1 VALALGFR
9 YRKYRSSQDLVNRG
23 EFLYGR
29 RTLAKN
35 PYKPGVGTRPPFLA
49 GRDEQ
54 LRRFAR
60 LLEDYPEKRGNLRIT
75 GLRGVG
81 KTVLLKEFERMAKR
95 EGWVVVRRDL
105 STRLCDEGAFATAIA
120 DHMRAAVDQL
130 SAVARIKG
138 KVVDAAKSAIGQV
151 TLDLGGGVTVSVG
164 SGGDG
169 RRRSVL
175 EDRLRAALQELGV
188 AARGRGVA
196 LLFDEAHTMYDQP
209 RKEQFPLGALLSAF
223 VAVQDEDDDPMPVML
238 VLCGLP
244 PLIANIHRARS
255 NAERLFKA
263 EQIANLGLDAT
274 ETALSDAALAL
285 VNPAHDSGE
294 IAFVDQTAEKIAR
307 DVDGYPYFIQWFGES
322 LWDAAD
328 VDARA
333 IIDDSLYANHRHLV
347 QHALDDEFFEPGY
360 RDARRADQGTMR
372 VAASLGGER
381 FEKNG
386 IDAAT
391 TKSSGAIAQSLNRLI
406 ADNLLFRDDHGV
418 YAYTAPLFGDFMRRR
433 HPRMDG
439 DS

>member
-1 VALALGFR
+1 V
-9 YRKYRSSQDLVNRG
+9 
-23 EFLYGR
+23 
-29 RTLAKN
+29 AKN

-105 STRLCDEGAFATAIA
+105 STRLCDEGAFATAVA
-120 DHMRAAVDQL
+120 DHMRDAVDQL

-138 KVVDAAKSAIGQV
+138 KVADATKSAIGQV
-151 TLDLGGGVTVSVG
+151 TVDLGGGVTMSVG
-164 SGGDG
+164 SGGVD

-175 EDRLRAALQELGV
+175 EDRLRVALQELGV

-209 RKEQFPLGALLSAF
+209 RKEQFPLGALLSAV
-223 VAVQDEDDDPMPVML
+223 VAAQDEDDDPMPVML

-274 ETALSDAALAL
+274 EDGLSDAALAFT
-285 VNPAHDSGE
+285 DE
-294 IAFVDQTAEKIAR
+294 TAEKIAR
-307 DVDGYPYFIQWFGES
+307 DVDGYPYFVQWFGEA

-328 VDARA
+328 VDARGV
-333 IIDDSLYANHRHLV
+333 IDDELYANHRQLV
-347 QHALDDEFFEPGY
+347 QRALDDEFFEPRY
-360 RDARRADQGTMR
+360 RDARRADQGTVR

-381 FEKNG
+381 FEKNE

-406 ADNLLFRDDHGV
+406 ADNLVFRDDHGV
-418 YAYTAPLFGDFMRRR
+418 YAYTAPLFGDFLRRR
-433 HPRMDG
+433 HPRMDE

>member
-1 VALALGFR
+1 VKICTVASA
-9 YRKYRSSQDLVNRG
+9 V
-23 EFLYGR
+23 
-29 RTLAKN
+29 AKN

-105 STRLCDEGAFATAIA
+105 STRLCDEAAFATAIA
-120 DHMRAAVDQL
+120 DHMRDAVDQL

-151 TLDLGGGVTVSVG
+151 TVDLGGGVTVSVG
-164 SGGDG
+164 SGGDD

-175 EDRLRAALQELGV
+175 EDRLRVALQELGA

-263 EQIANLGLDAT
+263 EQIANLGLDASDG
-274 ETALSDAALAL
+274 ALSDAALAL
-285 VNPAHDSGE
+285 ANPAHDSGE
-294 IAFVDQTAEKIAR
+294 IGFADQTAERIAR

-328 VDARA
+328 VDARGV
-333 IIDDSLYANHRHLV
+333 IDDELYANHRQLV
-347 QHALDDEFFEPGY
+347 QRALDDEFFEPRY

-381 FEKNG
+381 FEKNE

-433 HPRMDG
+433 HPRLDEDG
-439 DS
+439 

>member
-1 VALALGFR
+1 M
-9 YRKYRSSQDLVNRG
+9 
-23 EFLYGR
+23 
-29 RTLAKN
+29 AKN

-60 LLEDYPEKRGNLRIT
+60 LLEDYPEKRSNLRVT

-105 STRLCDEGAFATAIA
+105 SPRLCAEDAFATAIA
-120 DHMRAAVDQL
+120 DYMRDAVEEL
-130 SAVARIKG
+130 SVVARIKG
-138 KVVDAAKSAIGQV
+138 KVADAAKSAIGQV
-151 TLDLGGGVTVSVG
+151 TVDLGGGVTMLVG
-164 SGGDG
+164 SGRGE
-169 RRRSVL
+169 RRHSVL
-175 EDRLRAALQELGV
+175 EDRLRVALQELGV

-196 LLFDEAHTMYDQP
+196 FLFDEAHTVYDQP

-223 VAVQDEDDDPMPVML
+223 VAAQDEDDDPLPVML

-244 PLIANIHRARS
+244 PLIGNIHRARS

-263 EQIANLGLDAT
+263 EQIANLGLDPT
-274 ETALSDAALAL
+274 EEGLSDAALAL

-294 IAFVDQTAEKIAR
+294 IAFAGDTAEKIAR
-307 DVDGYPYFIQWFGES
+307 DVDGYPYFIQWFGEA

-333 IIDDSLYANHRHLV
+333 VIDHDLYANHRQIV
-347 QHALDDEFFEPGY
+347 QSGLDDEFFEPRY

-381 FEKNG
+381 FEKNE

-391 TKSSGAIAQSLNRLI
+391 ARSSGAIAQSLNRLI

-433 HPRMDG
+433 HPRLDE